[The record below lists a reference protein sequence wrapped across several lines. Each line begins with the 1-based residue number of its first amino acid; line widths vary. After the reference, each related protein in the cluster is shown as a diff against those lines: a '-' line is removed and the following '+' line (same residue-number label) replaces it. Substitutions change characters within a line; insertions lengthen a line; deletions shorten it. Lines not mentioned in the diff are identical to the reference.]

1 MYQINYIAPELQK
14 DTSLSLSAR
23 CVLGRIGGLTNK
35 GKKDCCASNEFLAHE
50 CGLSVGT
57 VQKALTEL
65 KNREI
70 IDTKTTLFQG
80 RKIRYIYLIYIIF

>member
-23 CVLGRIGGLTNK
+23 CVLGRIGGLTQRGEK
-35 GKKDCCASNEFLAHE
+35 PCYASNEFLANE
-50 CGLSVGT
+50 CGLGKVT
-57 VQKALTEL
+57 VQKALNEL